1 MARGTGDD
9 CIWVGDGFH
18 AACRIRC
25 PGLGIPGTCQA
36 GQKHL
41 CEGPTGG
48 SPAPIHEVFVFFPP
62 QVSLS
67 RTQSQPST
75 CGGNS
80 KKKRNQSVWQP
91 REGVG
96 QGHHSAYQ
104 EQKERLCQRWAKKAK
119 GRRAKFFSVD
129 FRS

>member
-9 CIWVGDGFH
+9 CIWVGDGFR
-18 AACRIRC
+18 AANRIRC
-25 PGLGIPGTCQA
+25 PGLGIPGACQA

-96 QGHHSAYQ
+96 
-104 EQKERLCQRWAKKAK
+104 
-119 GRRAKFFSVD
+119 
-129 FRS
+129 